1 MHSPLLLL
9 WGLENCFEITLKECW
24 KVPVCKKK
32 QQRSILFD
40 TEQKE
45 DWKKVKEQVKL
56 LCSWWF
62 CLVVHSPLLLLW
74 GPEKCRNI
82 TECWKVPVRKKKAK
96 RNMFETEHKEDWKET
111 SVQLQRCLCQWSEPL
126 LTWLWPEEEHM
137 DFSNLLQTG
146 VCQHWYMD
154 FCKLLHGFVKVV
166 LYISQ
171 WCLCQWSEP
180 LLTWLWEDEEEADW

>member
-56 LCSWWF
+56 LCSWWL
-62 CLVVHSPLLLLW
+62 CLVLHSPLLLLW
-74 GPEKCRNI
+74 GPEKCRNV

-96 RNMFETEHKEDWKET
+96 RNIVWHRAQRGLERNFCPASAM
-111 SVQLQRCLCQWSEPL
+111 SVSVVRAS
-126 LTWLWPEEEHM
+126 
-137 DFSNLLQTG
+137 SNLIVSRRRTHGWRLWSTCISLSRWREWALGTG
-146 VCQHWYMD
+146 IWSWYWVR
-154 FCKLLHGFVKVV
+154 KTSLLG
-166 LYISQ
+166 
-171 WCLCQWSEP
+171 
-180 LLTWLWEDEEEADW
+180 